1 VQVLILE
8 KLQLFVVL
16 WASKSN
22 IYLIKIVLY
31 FIFLGPWLENAF
43 DIFHFWFR
51 FFFWY
56 ILFPFSRRCES
67 KLSQPIVFLKQHLNE
82 YDSHVIDM
90 WYLLYLLSTVLG
102 CHVIDMWYLL
112 LYLFLLSTVLG
123 CHVIDMWYLLLYLL
137 STVLGC
143 HVIDMWYLL
152 LYLMTTVWAGQIY
165 DKS

>member
-112 LYLFLLSTVLG
+112 LYL
-123 CHVIDMWYLLLYLL
+123 L